1 MQCTYKYS
9 ASNQFT
15 THTLI
20 PVTFVQQIMSM
31 RTTTCVFTKI
41 KNKNTDNKHIKK
53 HTQQQQK

>member
-1 MQCTYKYS
+1 MCKYKYS

-31 RTTTCVFTKI
+31 RTTTCVFK
-41 KNKNTDNKHIKK
+41 KNNNNTDHKHIKK